1 MELLKKLNQDQQVT
15 MMLVTHDPVAASYC
29 DRVIFITDGSFY
41 NEIYCDDNRSKFH
54 KDITDVLS
62 LLGGN

>member
-1 MELLKKLNQDQQVT
+1 